1 MIPAPLRFRALA
13 AFIVVLCFNCRSPSD
28 TASFGLTILTDRPSY
43 GIRAGDVVHV
53 RLVNGGE
60 QPVYTSIPSY
70 YLSLEVQHSLGLWL
84 NLGPFWYG
92 TVKMAGGVL
101 AIDPGA
107 SLDGVELST
116 PFAASHGYGPGR
128 YRFAYEIYSDAGL
141 SDPLPLEAR
150 VSNTFEVS
158 Y

>member
-60 QPVYTSIPSY
+60 QPVYTSIPCFY
-70 YLSLEVQHSLGLWL
+70 FSLVVQHCFCLWL
-84 NLGPFWYG
+84 FLGPFLYG
-92 TVKMAGGVL
+92 TFKIACAFL
-101 AIDPGA
+101 SIDPGA
-107 SLDGVELST
+107 SLYCVELS
-116 PFAASHGYGPGR
+116 
-128 YRFAYEIYSDAGL
+128 
-141 SDPLPLEAR
+141 
-150 VSNTFEVS
+150 
-158 Y
+158 